1 MMNKFVKSILDPIG
15 VPVAN
20 KTYLGSEQTYIIFN
34 IWSIPGL
41 HADDMEI
48 QTDYT
53 VQIDIFS
60 PGNLTNLAKQAKN
73 RMIAAGFMR
82 SYENEEYVEEAK
94 LFRKIFRFKYSKE
107 AE

>member
-1 MMNKFVKSILDPIG
+1 MNKFVKSILDPIG

-20 KTYLGSEQTYIIFN
+20 KTYLGGEQTYIVFN
-34 IWSIPGL
+34 IWSVPAL

-48 QTDYT
+48 ETEYT

-60 PGNLTNLAKQAKN
+60 IGNLTNLAKETKD
-73 RMIAAGFMR
+73 RMINAGFMR
-82 SYENEEYVEEAK
+82 EYENEEYIEEAK
-94 LFRKIFRFKYSKE
+94 LFRKIIRFNYTKE